1 MFAGPTGI
9 FIYRQD
15 GSSFSQAEKAGRRIL
30 LAETPDFRLRAETD
44 SFAGLFDSELAV
56 YAVGHLGAVPEP
68 PGLSSSLKESYWET
82 EGCRSYEEY
91 KKKYGSR
98 NRYREF
104 YEKMLHPTLQETDG
118 KECMSF
124 YNIGTEQDGDMEL
137 KCVFFQIRDAGFSQT
152 EIGRRMI
159 DRIYDF
165 FYSKKVLQASYGASL
180 LYDEDE
186 TPHLLSL
193 CLTDRKG
200 NIIRDY
206 TRHQYG
212 KIITR

>member
-1 MFAGPTGI
+1 MFAGRTGN
-9 FIYRQD
+9 FIYGQD
-15 GSSFSQAEKAGRRIL
+15 GSSFSEAEQRIL
-30 LAETPDFRLRAETD
+30 LSETPGFRLRAETD

-56 YAVGHLGAVPEP
+56 YAVGHLGSAPEP
-68 PGLSSSLKESYWET
+68 PGLPASLKESYWET
-82 EGCRSYEEY
+82 EGCCSYEEY

-98 NRYREF
+98 NRYHEF

-159 DRIYDF
+159 GRIHDF
-165 FYSKKVLQASYGASL
+165 FYSKKVLQASWETRL
-180 LYDEDE
+180 LYDEDD
-186 TPHLLSL
+186 TPQLLSL

-206 TRHQYG
+206 TRHRHG
-212 KIITR
+212 RIITG